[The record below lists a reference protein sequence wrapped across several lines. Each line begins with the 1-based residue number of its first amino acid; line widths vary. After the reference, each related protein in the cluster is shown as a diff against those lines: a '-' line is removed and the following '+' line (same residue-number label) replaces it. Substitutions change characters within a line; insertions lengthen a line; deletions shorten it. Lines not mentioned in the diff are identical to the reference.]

1 MQRFRPAFA
10 AVVLA
15 SAAAF
20 AQTSAPAPSRAV
32 LSDLAWMSGR
42 WVDDSGG
49 NLSEEIW
56 SAPSGDSMM
65 GMWRYVS
72 GGQVRIFEIL
82 TISVEPTGIVLRLR
96 HFDPDLV
103 AREEKATPVALTLV
117 GWKPR
122 EAAFEGPAVGP
133 PGTMG
138 TVRLTYRRPSDDT
151 LTSTLEKDGKTQEFS
166 FRRAKP
172 EPERT
177 TTP

>member
-1 MQRFRPAFA
+1 MKRFWLVP
-10 AVVLA
+10 
-15 SAAAF
+15 AAALIASTAL

-32 LSDLAWMSGR
+32 LSDLTWMAGR

-72 GGQVRIFEIL
+72 GGEARIFELL
-82 TISVEPTGIVLRLR
+82 TVSVEPTGIVMRLR
-96 HFDPDLV
+96 HFDPELA
-103 AREEKATPVALTLV
+103 AREDKATPVTLALV

-122 EAAFEGPAVGP
+122 EAAFEGPAVGA
-133 PGTMG
+133 PGI
-138 TVRLTYRRPSDDT
+138 VRLTYRRPSEDT
-151 LTSTLEKDGKTQEFS
+151 LTSTLEKDGRTQEFT

-172 EPERT
+172 QS
-177 TTP
+177 

>member
-1 MQRFRPAFA
+1 MLA
-10 AVVLA
+10 LA
-15 SAAAF
+15 SATSTL
-20 AQTSAPAPSRAV
+20 AQTAPAPSRAV
-32 LSDLAWMSGR
+32 LSDLSWMTGR

-65 GMWRYVS
+65 GMWRYVA

-82 TISVEPTGIVLRLR
+82 TISVEPTGIVMRLR

-103 AREEKATPVALTLV
+103 AREDKGTPVALALV

-122 EAAFEGPAVGP
+122 EAAFEGPAVGAP
-133 PGTMG
+133 G
-138 TVRLTYRRPSDDT
+138 TVRLTYRRPSEDT
-151 LTSTLEKDGKTQEFS
+151 LTSTLEKDGKKQEFT

-172 EPERT
+172 ESERT
-177 TTP
+177 AAP